1 MKEFTRVAFIEP
13 LEELVVQ
20 IGALLP
26 HFLGMVFVISVGL
39 FIAVFMKMFVLRILK
54 VMQFDQF
61 IARVGFTESMTKG
74 RASEIPTYIISR
86 IVFWSIFLIFFMLGL
101 GALKLKAVDQFV
113 SLTLSFMPHLL
124 MALLILTVGLILA
137 NFFSRAVLIAAVNA
151 QWRHARAVARGVRL
165 VTVVIAL
172 AMSFEQLGI
181 ATTIIVAAFS
191 IVLGGVVLALAIAFG
206 LGAKDLAREF
216 LQDRVQPTEEP
227 TDPKEKDLS
236 HL

>member
-20 IGALLP
+20 IGVLLP
-26 HFLGMVFVISVGL
+26 HLLGTVFIISVGV
-39 FIAVFMKMFVLRILK
+39 FISVFMKMFALRILK
-54 VMQFDQF
+54 VTQFDQF

-74 RASEIPTYIISR
+74 RASEIPTVIISR
-86 IVFWSIFLIFFMLGL
+86 IVFWSIFLVFLMLGL
-101 GALKLKAVDQFV
+101 GTLKLKAVDQFV
-113 SLTLSFMPHLL
+113 SLTLSFMPHFL

-137 NFFSRAVLIAAVNA
+137 NYFSRAVLIAAVNA
-151 QWRHARAVARGVRL
+151 QWRHARTLARGVRL
-165 VTVVIAL
+165 ITVVFAL

-181 ATTIIVAAFS
+181 ATTIIVATFS

-206 LGAKDLAREF
+206 LGAKDLAKEF
-216 LQDRVQPTEEP
+216 IQDRIQKTEEP
-227 TDPKEKDLS
+227 TDSKEKDLS